1 MRKVTIYIFACL
13 LFATMAVAQATSSQ
27 SSQPPAATQ
36 SQQQQPAATQSGQ
49 KPSGVQGTTANPQ
62 PPAQQSAD
70 QDSAQP
76 AQRPADD
83 NAPATSTQRA
93 ASPSGG
99 GVPWGWIIVG
109 IVVVAVILALIGRG
123 SDRVETVERTDLRDR
138 DVVDRDRDVI
148 VREPRDRRVG

>member
-27 SSQPPAATQ
+27 SSQQPAATQ

-76 AQRPADD
+76 AQRPA
-83 NAPATSTQRA
+83 
-93 ASPSGG
+93 
-99 GVPWGWIIVG
+99 GV
-109 IVVVAVILALIGRG
+109 R
-123 SDRVETVERTDLRDR
+123 SDRD
-138 DVVDRDRDVI
+138 
-148 VREPRDRRVG
+148 DRRREGERASSLGEPHAVTSSV